1 MPLARVL
8 LTLTDLQEGMYISIT
23 GFTRV

>member
-23 GFTRV
+23 GFIRV